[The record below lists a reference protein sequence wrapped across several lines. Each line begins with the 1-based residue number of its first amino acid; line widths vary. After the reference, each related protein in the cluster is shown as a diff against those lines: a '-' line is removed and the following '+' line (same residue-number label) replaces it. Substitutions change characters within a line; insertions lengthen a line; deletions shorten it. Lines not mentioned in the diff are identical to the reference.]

1 MSETPL
7 EAVFQLQREAIR
19 QTETVA
25 EELIR
30 LPTEVGDLFTEGA
43 RTQRELQEQ
52 AFEVSRQS
60 VHRSLDAVESVAG
73 AGEIESLR
81 ESVDQAFE
89 TLQDQQEA
97 AFEVVE
103 SGSETVSEDLLAQ
116 LGEQADLL
124 VEFNE
129 QVEQQLGQLLDE
141 LPEDAAV
148 PDEVV
153 SEFETQLAS
162 ITEQFT
168 AQFEA
173 TTGESDPTEIEIE
186 SADDDGTTT
195 PDDRE

>member
-25 EELIR
+25 EEMIR

-52 AFEVSRQS
+52 AFAVSRQS
-60 VHRSLDAVESVAG
+60 VHRSLDAVESVVG
-73 AGEIESLR
+73 AGEVESLR

-97 AFEVVE
+97 ACEAVE
-103 SGSETVSEDLLAQ
+103 SESETVSADLLAQ
-116 LGEQADLL
+116 VDEQADLL
-124 VEFNE
+124 IEFNE
-129 QVEQQLGQLLDE
+129 QVEQQLADLLDE
-141 LPEDAAV
+141 VPEDAAV
-148 PDEVV
+148 PDGIVG
-153 SEFETQLAS
+153 EFERQLEA

-168 AQFEA
+168 TQFEA
-173 TTGESDPTEIEIE
+173 TTRGSDPTEIEIE
-186 SADDDGTTT
+186 SADDDGTAT
-195 PDDRE
+195 PDDGE